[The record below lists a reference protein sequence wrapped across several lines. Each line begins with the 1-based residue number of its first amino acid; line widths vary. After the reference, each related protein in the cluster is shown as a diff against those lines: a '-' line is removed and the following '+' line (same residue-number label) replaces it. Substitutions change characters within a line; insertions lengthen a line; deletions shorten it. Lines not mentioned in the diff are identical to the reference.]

1 MGGLGHDFKAGVN
14 YIHEPHLYVTFSSG
28 STDYAYTHLD
38 LTPDGPDQRGHAAT
52 SRARRPTCR

>member
-14 YIHEPHLYVTFSSG
+14 YINEPHLFVTFSSG

-38 LTPDGPDQRGHAAT
+38 LNQNGPI
-52 SRARRPTCR
+52 